1 MTETNITQFSNSFRV
16 ASYFDKA
23 SKGASLCLWV
33 KTGACCDPENKEAL
47 KKRSEAYQKLS
58 IIDLNKIKDLDD

>member
-1 MTETNITQFSNSFRV
+1 MTETNVTQFANSFRV

-33 KTGACCDPENKEAL
+33 KTGACCDP
-47 KKRSEAYQKLS
+47 
-58 IIDLNKIKDLDD
+58 